1 MAKKKRRDC
10 LECIA
15 YYNLLGEGN
24 YQCGLGFEVEE
35 TAEGGYG
42 TWSVVVGPY
51 ENACE
56 VIPQPKTKEEFIKA
70 AAESGIEWELD
81 EVLDVGECDIF

>member
-10 LECIA
+10 LDCIA
-15 YYNLLGEGN
+15 YYNMLGEGDN
-24 YQCGLGFEVEE
+24 QCGLGFEVMEE
-35 TAEGGYG
+35 IEGGYG
-42 TWSVVVGPY
+42 TWSVVIGPY

-70 AAESGIEWELD
+70 AAERGIKWELEEVWDID
-81 EVLDVGECDIF
+81 EEEPF